1 MYAPPNTSLFCKVL
15 KFLPVF
21 IVYLAIG
28 TIYYSYV
35 RYYIFDK
42 KFENEVD
49 EKILNEVNENSF
61 LFHLS
66 LKKIILLITI
76 TIIVFLIFLCHYLCA
91 FTNPGNIID
100 SKVSKIKNF
109 EICLKCDSKR
119 PPRAHHCKSCD
130 KCILKMDHH
139 CPWIAN
145 CVGLK
150 NQKYF
155 ILFLFYSTLGC
166 IITSIGMLSKFIELD
181 EIFLNEYRE
190 KLMIDNNLKYN
201 SYSYNETYIK
211 VNNGTESVL
220 NTTMTMATD
229 KNIFFKKF
237 ENPVLDPILI
247 SLCTVVPILL
257 LIAIGGLFIMQ
268 SYFILKNM
276 TNIEYYKYK
285 NKKSDFDHTAKFSN
299 LKIVLGGNIFIWFV
313 PVFINDENNDGYNYK
328 FLREESNENNN
339 NQENNQ
345 IVVDQD
351 AEIRNLI

>member
-1 MYAPPNTSLFCKVL
+1 MYDNSNTSLFCKVL
-15 KFLPVF
+15 KYFPVLV
-21 IVYLAIG
+21 VYLAIA

-35 RYYIFDK
+35 KYYIFEK
-42 KFENEVD
+42 VENEAKD
-49 EKILNEVNENSF
+49 HMTNGTIIDLPGEKIL
-61 LFHLS
+61 LLLTTS
-66 LKKIILLITI
+66 L
-76 TIIVFLIFLCHYLCA
+76 IVFMICLCHYLCA
-91 FTNPGNIID
+91 FTNPGNISD

-155 ILFLFYSTLGC
+155 YLFLFYSILGC
-166 IITSIGMLSKFIELD
+166 VISSIGMFSKFLELD

-190 KLMIDNNLKYN
+190 KLIFETEIRQNKHNIQNNSHLN
-201 SYSYNETYIK
+201 ATFTSEIK
-211 VNNGTESVL
+211 TE
-220 NTTMTMATD
+220 
-229 KNIFFKKF
+229 KNISLKKF

-257 LIAIGGLFIMQ
+257 LIAISGLFIMQ
-268 SYFILKNM
+268 SFFIVKNM

-285 NKKSDFDHTAKFSN
+285 NSKSDFDHSAKCLN
-299 LKIVLGGNIFIWFV
+299 LNLVLGESVFMWFI
-313 PVFINDENNDGYNYK
+313 PVFVNHENNDGYNYNYSDK
-328 FLREESNENNN
+328 SQERQEREISHEPES
-339 NQENNQ
+339 QF
-345 IVVDQD
+345 
-351 AEIRNLI
+351 RNLI